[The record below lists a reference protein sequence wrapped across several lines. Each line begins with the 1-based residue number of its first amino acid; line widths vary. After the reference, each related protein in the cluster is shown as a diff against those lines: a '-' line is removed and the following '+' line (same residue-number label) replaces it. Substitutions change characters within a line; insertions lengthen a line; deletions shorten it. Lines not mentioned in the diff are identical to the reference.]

1 MSPRS
6 GLLKLAQY
14 FSAGYKHE
22 LCSKPVKRATDR
34 DAQHLSP
41 AKAGSRNV
49 YGPRPSPDASGLGYC
64 QPSTSRTR
72 CFAKLNSGFYNQ
84 ID

>member
-1 MSPRS
+1 MSPQS
-6 GLLKLAQY
+6 GLLKLAQH

-22 LCSKPVKRATDR
+22 LGSKPVKRATDR
-34 DAQHLSP
+34 HAQHLSP

-49 YGPRPSPDASGLGYC
+49 YGPRPGTEVLGYC
-64 QPSTSRTR
+64 QTSATRTR

>member
-6 GLLKLAQY
+6 GLLKLAQH

-34 DAQHLSP
+34 DAQHVSP

-49 YGPRPSPDASGLGYC
+49 YGPRPSTEALGYC
-64 QPSTSRTR
+64 QTSATRTR
-72 CFAKLNSGFYNQ
+72 CFAKVNPGFYNQ

>member
-6 GLLKLAQY
+6 GLLKLAQH

-22 LCSKPVKRATDR
+22 LCATPVKRATDR

-41 AKAGSRNV
+41 AISGSSNV
-49 YGPRPSPDASGLGYC
+49 YGPRLSTEVLGYYQTC
-64 QPSTSRTR
+64 ATRTR